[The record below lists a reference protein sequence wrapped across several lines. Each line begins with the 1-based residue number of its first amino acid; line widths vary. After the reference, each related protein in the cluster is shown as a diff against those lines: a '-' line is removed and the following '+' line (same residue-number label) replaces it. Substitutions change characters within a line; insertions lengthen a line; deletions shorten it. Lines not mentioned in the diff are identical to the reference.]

1 MDLPVIALFG
11 TLIVAL
17 VLSVPLIWSLALAC
31 VASVALNPDLS
42 FVIIGQRMFAGAD
55 SFSLLAVPAFML
67 AGDVMSNGG
76 LSKRLIDFA
85 DSLVGWIAGGVSI
98 VAVSACAFFAAISG
112 SSMATTASIGGVMYP
127 EMVKRGYPKDYSAAV
142 QAIGG
147 TLGVVI
153 PPSVVF
159 VIYGTVTGV
168 SISQLLM
175 AGIIP
180 GIFCWLALATYCY
193 FVAKKRNFPRGS
205 SFSKLNVWTA
215 FKRAFWALMM
225 PVIIL
230 GGIYAS
236 IFTPTEAAVVSVFY
250 GVFVCCFIYREVN
263 TVSLWKICQNT
274 AITTANLMGLVASA
288 SVFAYLATMYNIPTR
303 VTEFFMGFCNTWVIF
318 MIIINILMI
327 FAGMFLDNGSIIL
340 ILGPILAP
348 LAISYGIDP
357 VQFGLVVVFILSMGQ
372 CTPPFGTCMF
382 VACGIANR
390 PVMGVAKTL
399 LGFIAV
405 EVVCGLL
412 FSFVPWFSLAIPHL
426 LMR

>member
-1 MDLPVIALFG
+1 
-11 TLIVAL
+11 
-17 VLSVPLIWSLALAC
+17 
-31 VASVALNPDLS
+31 
-42 FVIIGQRMFAGAD
+42 
-55 SFSLLAVPAFML
+55 
-67 AGDVMSNGG
+67 
-76 LSKRLIDFA
+76 
-85 DSLVGWIAGGVSI
+85 
-98 VAVSACAFFAAISG
+98 
-112 SSMATTASIGGVMYP
+112 MATTASIGGVMYP

-175 AGIIP
+175 SGIIP
-180 GIFCWLALATYCY
+180 GIFCWLALCVYCY
-193 FVAKKRNFPRGS
+193 FVAKKRKFPRGS
-205 SFSKLNVWTA
+205 AFSRMNVWTA

-263 TVSLWKICQNT
+263 AVSLWKICENT

-303 VTEFFMGFCNTWVIF
+303 VTEFFMSFCNTWVVF
-318 MIIINILMI
+318 MLIINVLMI

-348 LAISYGIDP
+348 LAVSYGIDP

-390 PVMGVAKTL
+390 PVIGVAKTL
-399 LGFIAV
+399 LSFIAV
-405 EVVCGLL
+405 EIFCGLL
-412 FSFVPWFSLAIPHL
+412 FSFVPWFSLAIPQL
-426 LMR
+426 LSR

>member
-11 TLIVAL
+11 TLLVAL
-17 VLSVPLIWSLALAC
+17 ILSVPLVWSLALAC

-85 DSLVGWIAGGVSI
+85 DALVGWIAGGVSI
-98 VAVSACAFFAAISG
+98 VAISACAFFAAISG

-175 AGIIP
+175 SGIIP
-180 GIFCWLALATYCY
+180 GIFCWLALCVYCY
-193 FVAKKRNFPRGS
+193 FVAKKRKFPRGS
-205 SFSKLNVWTA
+205 AFSRMNVWTA

-263 TVSLWKICQNT
+263 AVSLWKICENT

-303 VTEFFMGFCNTWVIF
+303 VTEFFMSFCNTWVVF
-318 MIIINILMI
+318 MLIINVLMI

-348 LAISYGIDP
+348 LAVSYGIDP

-390 PVMGVAKTL
+390 PVIGVAKTL
-399 LGFIAV
+399 LSFIAV
-405 EVVCGLL
+405 EIFCGLL
-412 FSFVPWFSLAIPHL
+412 FSFVPWFSLAIPQL
-426 LMR
+426 LSR

>member
-11 TLIVAL
+11 TLLVAL
-17 VLSVPLIWSLALAC
+17 ILSVPLVWSLALAC

-85 DSLVGWIAGGVSI
+85 DALVGWIAGGVSI
-98 VAVSACAFFAAISG
+98 VAISACAFFAAISG

-175 AGIIP
+175 SGIIP
-180 GIFCWLALATYCY
+180 GIFCWLALCVYCY
-193 FVAKKRNFPRGS
+193 FVAKKRKFPRGS
-205 SFSKLNVWTA
+205 AFSRMNVWTA

-263 TVSLWKICQNT
+263 AVSLWKICENT

-303 VTEFFMGFCNTWVIF
+303 VTEFFMSFCNTWVVF
-318 MIIINILMI
+318 MLIINVLMI

-348 LAISYGIDP
+348 LAVSYGIDP
-357 VQFGLVVVFILSMGQ
+357 VQFGLVVVFIFSMGQ
-372 CTPPFGTCMF
+372 CAPPFGTCMF

-390 PVMGVAKTL
+390 PVIGVAKTL
-399 LGFIAV
+399 LSFIAV
-405 EVVCGLL
+405 EIFCGLL
-412 FSFVPWFSLAIPHL
+412 FSFVPWFSLAIPQL
-426 LMR
+426 LSR